1 MISTSEV
8 AVSLT
13 IDNTEKLKEILGELD
28 IFGMVE
34 VDENMS
40 IICIVGNIIGE
51 ETGFA
56 SKVFHALDGI
66 PIRMISYGGSRYNI
80 SVLVPNSQKQI
91 TLRALSNNLLNN
103 GH

>member
-13 IDNTEKLKEILGELD
+13 VDNTEHLKKILGELD
-28 IFGMVE
+28 KYGSVE
-34 VDENMS
+34 INENMS
-40 IICIVGNIIGE
+40 IICIVGDILGE
-51 ETGFA
+51 EKGFA
-56 SKVFHALDGI
+56 SKVFNALDGI

-80 SVLVPNSQKQI
+80 SVLVPTSHKES
-91 TLRALSNNLLNN
+91 TLRALSKNLLNN

>member
-13 IDNTEKLKEILGELD
+13 IDNTEHLKKILDELD
-28 IFGMVE
+28 KFGTVE

-40 IICIVGNIIGE
+40 IICIVGDIMGE
-51 ETGFA
+51 ERGFA
-56 SKVFHALDGI
+56 SKVFNALDGI

-80 SVLVPNSQKQI
+80 SVLVPRAHKET
-91 TLRALSNNLLNN
+91 TLRALSRNLLNN
-103 GH
+103 GN